1 MKQVFLATA
10 LLATFV
16 LGCSVQPTATTSP
29 ATYSQYKL
37 EYRLLAE
44 YPGVFW
50 NDPDLYPVARLGQE
64 LQNALQ
70 QFASIR
76 ANDIEFNAILEHLGL
91 DSKDSY
97 TDEEKLLIYRQHKL
111 LTLVIQM
118 TSLGSGNYRF
128 VLRVG
133 EGQGERIEGTITA
146 TGKTTVEKQE
156 PSFNT
161 HPICLTKGTMIATP
175 LGQIP
180 VESIKVGMLVWTM
193 DISGKRVTA
202 PVLETRAVYVSQ
214 TYRALSLTLE
224 DGRTITAS
232 PGHPTADGKRLD
244 QYRVGDQLDGST
256 VIRMESVR
264 YEESQTYDL
273 LPDSPTG
280 VYWANGI
287 MLKSTI
293 ASR

>member
-1 MKQVFLATA
+1 MKQIFLAIA
-10 LLATFV
+10 LLATLI
-16 LGCSVQPTATTSP
+16 LGCSAQPTVTTSP
-29 ATYSQYKL
+29 TTYSQYQL

-50 NDPDLYPVARLGQE
+50 NDPDLYPVARSGQE

-70 QFASIR
+70 QFVSIR
-76 ANDIEFNAILEHLGL
+76 ANDVEFSAILEHLGL
-91 DSKDSY
+91 DRKDNY

-111 LTLVIQM
+111 LTLAVQM
-118 TSLGSGNYRF
+118 TPLGSGNYRF

-133 EGQGERIEGTITA
+133 EGQGERLEGTIA
-146 TGKTTVEKQE
+146 AAGKITVEKRE

-161 HPICLTKGTMIATP
+161 HPICLSKGTLIETTT
-175 LGQIP
+175 GQMP
-180 VESIKVGMLVWTM
+180 VEAVRNGMLVWTT
-193 DISGKRVTA
+193 DASGKRVIA
-202 PVLETRAVYVSQ
+202 PVLETRAVYVSES
-214 TYRALSLTLE
+214 YRALWLTLE

-232 PGHPTADGKRLD
+232 PGHPSADGKRLD
-244 QYRVGDQLDGST
+244 QYRVGDRLDGST
-256 VIRMESVR
+256 IVSMESVP
-264 YEESQTYDL
+264 YDGTQTYDL
-273 LPDSPTG
+273 LPGSATG